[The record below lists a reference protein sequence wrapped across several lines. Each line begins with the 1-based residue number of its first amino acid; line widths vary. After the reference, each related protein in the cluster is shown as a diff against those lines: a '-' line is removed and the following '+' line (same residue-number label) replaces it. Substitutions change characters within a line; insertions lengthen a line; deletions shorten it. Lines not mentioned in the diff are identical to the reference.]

1 MRTYLKLIHSMFLLL
16 LLFGLSSN
24 SKAQSDIYVDRNGSA
39 APDASPTGPYQL
51 LKAGVC
57 RGPNGKIVIRPGVYN
72 ETLTIKDPMTLTVT
86 GPAIIGQLAGKPN
99 TKLKVVTYNTHLFG
113 DEGAGRF
120 PTFADRARAAY
131 IADWL
136 QFEDAD
142 VIGLQEVWDEELK
155 NVIVQRA
162 GYLYPYYIN
171 DHDELDDFLNSGLL
185 LLSKYPLVNPSLT
198 FYRDEVSISDC
209 EFFDPLCPVKNP
221 TEPWKCFNLLSCIP
235 YLDGFAS
242 KGIVQ
247 ATIFKDGFQL
257 GIFITHT
264 QAEHHQAGVN
274 ARRKQLE
281 QLGSQIREYRSYNPG
296 AEVIAMGDF
305 NVIAGSDDYYNS
317 LLRHTGL
324 RDTYSNLAPCL
335 DMLLHQ
341 ATCAHKQ
348 NDLARFFENTAFDC
362 DDKRLDYVLYSHGT
376 AFDALPVKLEVRR
389 YQAETGDNGK
399 TMRDLS
405 DHFGVAAEFSLWRN
419 N

>member
-1 MRTYLKLIHSMFLLL
+1 MQTYLKLIHSMLLLL

-24 SKAQSDIYVDRNGSA
+24 SKAQSDIHVDRNGSA
-39 APDASPTGPYQL
+39 APDASPAGPYQL

-136 QFEDAD
+136 RLEDAD
-142 VIGLQEVWDEELK
+142 VIGLQEVWDEELADA
-155 NVIVQRA
+155 IVQRA
-162 GYLYPYYIN
+162 GYQHHYYNN

-209 EFFDPLCPVKNP
+209 VFSDPLCPVKNP
-221 TEPWKCFNLLSCIP
+221 TEPWKCCIP

-242 KGIVQ
+242 KGIAQ
-247 ATIFKDGFQL
+247 ATIFKNGFQL

-281 QLGSQIREYRSYNPG
+281 QLGSQIQEYRAFNPG

-305 NVIAGSDDYYNS
+305 NVIAGSDDYFNS

-335 DMLLHQ
+335 DISLHQ

-348 NDLARFFENTAFDC
+348 NDLARFFDNTAFDC
-362 DDKRLDYVLYSHGT
+362 DDKRLDYVLYSHGS

-389 YQAETGDNGK
+389 YQAETSDDGK

-405 DHFGVAAEFSLWRN
+405 DHYGVAAEFSLWRN

>member
-1 MRTYLKLIHSMFLLL
+1 MRLKL
-16 LLFGLSSN
+16 
-24 SKAQSDIYVDRNGSA
+24 
-39 APDASPTGPYQL
+39 T
-51 LKAGVC
+51 C
-57 RGPNGKIVIRPGVYN
+57 
-72 ETLTIKDPMTLTVT
+72 
-86 GPAIIGQLAGKPN
+86 PAIIGQLAGKRN

-113 DEGAGRF
+113 DEGAERF

-131 IADWL
+131 IAEWL
-136 QFEDAD
+136 RLEDAD
-142 VIGLQEVWDEELK
+142 VIGLQEVWDEELADA
-155 NVIVQRA
+155 IVQLA
-162 GYLYPYYIN
+162 GYPHHYYNN

-209 EFFDPLCPVKNP
+209 VFSDPLCPVKNP
-221 TEPWKCFNLLSCIP
+221 TEPWKCCIP
-235 YLDGFAS
+235 YLDGFSS
-242 KGIVQ
+242 KGIAQ
-247 ATIFKDGFQL
+247 ATIFKNGFQL

-264 QAEHHQAGVN
+264 QAEHHQAGVD

-281 QLGSQIREYRSYNPG
+281 QLGSQIQEYRSHNPA

-305 NVIAGSDDYYNS
+305 NVIAGSGDYYDS

-341 ATCAHKQ
+341 MTCVHKQ

-389 YQAETGDNGK
+389 YQAETSDNGK